1 MLKVNRSDVGV
12 PAEAVSFA
20 LTGADAG
27 SVSSDLFDARQ
38 FDARQFDARQ
48 FETLLGDLF
57 EARDDPT
64 SPA

>member
-38 FDARQFDARQ
+38 FDARQF
-48 FETLLGDLF
+48 ETLLGDLF

>member
-1 MLKVNRSDVGV
+1 MLKANRSDVGV

-20 LTGADAG
+20 LTGADAD
-27 SVSSDLFDARQ
+27 SVSSDL

>member
-1 MLKVNRSDVGV
+1 MFKANRSDVGV

-38 FDARQFDARQ
+38 F
-48 FETLLGDLF
+48 ETLLGDLF
-57 EARDDPT
+57 EARGDPT